1 MIRPPA
7 LSVGRDAAER
17 RNLAVVLSAHHC
29 VCTQFHPAEITP
41 CLLITMGFG
50 RCSATLVIAIGA
62 ERSLN
67 SLLTIAPWL
76 MPRTAGPGG
85 AYNMSVI
92 LSLLGIAI
100 AAAGV
105 AAIGFGIPINEFTLG
120 TTLIVAGVS
129 ALTGGLVL
137 IGLAAVVAELGR
149 LGEAIRTRPVVRA
162 PGRSVEPPELV
173 PSAVGP
179 AAASMTP
186 ARPVPSSA
194 RARPETPQ
202 VRAAESPATAGA
214 PVGEISAAAD
224 RLERARAEQ
233 GEPSIVA
240 EEEEVPLSP
249 NGTANVQALRSSGV
263 EAAPPEPK
271 VSSEDRAGGTA
282 VEALKASR
290 LDFLFRSKQARPA
303 SQRGNFDAVWPADT
317 RPGKRVESGSSQAVE
332 AAQRQAEDSAEDSR
346 QQAADLAEPRAAAV
360 LKSGVVDG
368 MAYTLYA
375 DGSIEAKLPQ
385 GTVKF
390 GSIAELRA
398 HIESNS

>member
-1 MIRPPA
+1 
-7 LSVGRDAAER
+7 
-17 RNLAVVLSAHHC
+17 
-29 VCTQFHPAEITP
+29 
-41 CLLITMGFG
+41 
-50 RCSATLVIAIGA
+50 
-62 ERSLN
+62 
-67 SLLTIAPWL
+67 
-76 MPRTAGPGG
+76 
-85 AYNMSVI
+85 MSVL
-92 LSLLGIAI
+92 LSLLGIVV

-149 LGEAIRTRPVVRA
+149 VGEAIRTRLAVRA
-162 PGRSVEPPELV
+162 PARSAEVPEL
-173 PSAVGP
+173 AQ
-179 AAASMTP
+179 AAAAPAPGPMTS
-186 ARPVPSSA
+186 ARPGAPSP
-194 RARPETPQ
+194 RARPEAPQ
-202 VRAAESPATAGA
+202 VRAGDTPATAGA
-214 PVGEISAAAD
+214 SLGEVSPPAD
-224 RLERARAEQ
+224 RLRDYAARAEQ
-233 GEPSIVA
+233 SEPPVVA

-249 NGTANVQALRSSGV
+249 NGAAHRPSGV
-263 EAAPPEPK
+263 EAAPPEAQVPP
-271 VSSEDRAGGTA
+271 EDRTGGAA

-290 LDFLFRSKQARPA
+290 LDFLFRSKPARPA
-303 SQRGNFDAVWPADT
+303 SQRGNFDAVWPA
-317 RPGKRVESGSSQAVE
+317 GKRAESGSSQAVE
-332 AAQRQAEDSAEDSR
+332 AEHQAEDSAEDI
-346 QQAADLAEPRAAAV
+346 AEPRPAAI

>member
-1 MIRPPA
+1 M
-7 LSVGRDAAER
+7 
-17 RNLAVVLSAHHC
+17 
-29 VCTQFHPAEITP
+29 
-41 CLLITMGFG
+41 
-50 RCSATLVIAIGA
+50 
-62 ERSLN
+62 
-67 SLLTIAPWL
+67 
-76 MPRTAGPGG
+76 AGSGG

-149 LGEAIRTRPVVRA
+149 LSEAIRTRPVVRA
-162 PGRSVEPPELV
+162 PGRPVEAPELAL
-173 PSAVGP
+173 PAAGP
-179 AAASMTP
+179 APASVTP
-186 ARPVPSSA
+186 ARSVTSSA
-194 RARPETPQ
+194 RPRSETPQ
-202 VRAAESPATAGA
+202 FRIPESPATAGA
-214 PVGEISAAAD
+214 PGGEISVGAD

-240 EEEEVPLSP
+240 EDEEVPLSP
-249 NGTANVQALRSSGV
+249 NGTAQVQTHRPSGI

-271 VSSEDRAGGTA
+271 ASSEDRAGDTA

-290 LDFLFRSKQARPA
+290 LDFLFRSKPARPA

-317 RPGKRVESGSSQAVE
+317 RPGKRVESGSSSAVE
-332 AAQRQAEDSAEDSR
+332 AAQRQVDDSAEDSR
-346 QQAADLAEPRAAAV
+346 HQAGDLAEPRVAV

-390 GSIAELRA
+390 GSIGELRA

>member
-1 MIRPPA
+1 MA
-7 LSVGRDAAER
+7 AAE
-17 RNLAVVLSAHHC
+17 N
-29 VCTQFHPAEITP
+29 
-41 CLLITMGFG
+41 G
-50 RCSATLVIAIGA
+50 
-62 ERSLN
+62 
-67 SLLTIAPWL
+67 
-76 MPRTAGPGG
+76 GPGG

-100 AAAGV
+100 AAAGI

-149 LGEAIRTRPVVRA
+149 LGEAIRTRLVVRA
-162 PGRSVEPPELV
+162 PGRSVEPLELA
-173 PSAVGP
+173 PP
-179 AAASMTP
+179 AAGPTPASITP
-186 ARPVPSSA
+186 ARPVRSSV
-194 RARPETPQ
+194 RPRPETPQ
-202 VRAAESPATAGA
+202 VRTAESPATAGA
-214 PVGEISAAAD
+214 PLGEISAAAD

-249 NGTANVQALRSSGV
+249 NGTAHVQTHRGV
-263 EAAPPEPK
+263 EAALPEPK
-271 VSSEDRAGGTA
+271 VSSEGHAGGTA

-290 LDFLFRSKQARPA
+290 LDFLFRSKPARPA

-317 RPGKRVESGSSQAVE
+317 RPGKRVESGSTQAVE
-332 AAQRQAEDSAEDSR
+332 GAQRQAEDSAEDSR
-346 QQAADLAEPRAAAV
+346 QQAGDLAEPRVAV

-390 GSIAELRA
+390 ASIAELRA
-398 HIESNS
+398 HIENHS

>member
-1 MIRPPA
+1 
-7 LSVGRDAAER
+7 
-17 RNLAVVLSAHHC
+17 
-29 VCTQFHPAEITP
+29 
-41 CLLITMGFG
+41 
-50 RCSATLVIAIGA
+50 
-62 ERSLN
+62 
-67 SLLTIAPWL
+67 
-76 MPRTAGPGG
+76 
-85 AYNMSVI
+85 MSVI
-92 LSLLGIAI
+92 LSLLGIVG

-149 LGEAIRTRPVVRA
+149 LGEAIRTRLIVRA
-162 PGRSVEPPELV
+162 PGRSAEPPELV
-173 PSAVGP
+173 QP
-179 AAASMTP
+179 AADPASGSITP
-186 ARPVPSSA
+186 ARPLAPSPR
-194 RARPETPQ
+194 RAETPQ
-202 VRAAESPATAGA
+202 VRASESSATAGA
-214 PVGEISAAAD
+214 PLGEVSAVD
-224 RLERARAEQ
+224 RLHGTRAEQ
-233 GEPSIVA
+233 GEPPIVA

-249 NGTANVQALRSSGV
+249 NGTAHVQTHRSTGV
-263 EAAPPEPK
+263 EATSPEPK
-271 VSSEDRAGGTA
+271 VSAEDRAGGTA

-290 LDFLFRSKQARPA
+290 LDFLFRSKPARPA
-303 SQRGNFDAVWPADT
+303 SQRANFDAVWPADT
-317 RPGKRVESGSSQAVE
+317 RPGTRAESGPSQAVD

-346 QQAADLAEPRAAAV
+346 QQPADLAEPRAAAI

>member
-1 MIRPPA
+1 
-7 LSVGRDAAER
+7 
-17 RNLAVVLSAHHC
+17 
-29 VCTQFHPAEITP
+29 
-41 CLLITMGFG
+41 
-50 RCSATLVIAIGA
+50 
-62 ERSLN
+62 
-67 SLLTIAPWL
+67 
-76 MPRTAGPGG
+76 
-85 AYNMSVI
+85 MSVI
-92 LSLLGIAI
+92 LSLLGIAV

-149 LGEAIRTRPVVRA
+149 LGEAIRTRPPVRA
-162 PGRSVEPPELV
+162 PARSVEPGEL
-173 PSAVGP
+173 AP
-179 AAASMTP
+179 AAAGPAPAAITP
-186 ARPVPSSA
+186 ARPGPSSA
-194 RARPETPQ
+194 RPRTETLQ
-202 VRAAESPATAGA
+202 VRAPESTAAAGA
-214 PVGEISAAAD
+214 SLGEMSAPVD
-224 RLERARAEQ
+224 RLQGARAEQ
-233 GEPSIVA
+233 GELVA

-249 NGTANVQALRSSGV
+249 NGTAPVQHRLSGV

-271 VSSEDRAGGTA
+271 VSPEDRAGGTA

-290 LDFLFRSKQARPA
+290 LDFLFRSKPTRPA
-303 SQRGNFDAVWPADT
+303 SQRTNFDAVWPADT
-317 RPGKRVESGSSQAVE
+317 RPGKRAESGSSQPVE
-332 AAQRQAEDSAEDSR
+332 AAQRQAEDSAQGSG
-346 QQAADLAEPRAAAV
+346 QQGAALAEPPPAAI